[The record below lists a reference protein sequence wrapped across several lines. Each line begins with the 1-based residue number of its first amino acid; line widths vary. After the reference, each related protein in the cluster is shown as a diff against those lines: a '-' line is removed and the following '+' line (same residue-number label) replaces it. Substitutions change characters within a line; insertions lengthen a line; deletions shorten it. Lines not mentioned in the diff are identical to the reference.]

1 MPEFKFKPIS
11 SGYHK
16 AVNDTGEQLAL
27 IYYTT
32 AKSGGYHKRRYA
44 AACTFSGE
52 AIVPT
57 HEATT
62 LAKVKEKVLEYLQQH
77 EKLT

>member
-1 MPEFKFKPIS
+1 MTEFKFKSIG

-16 AVNDTGEQLAL
+16 AVNDAGDQLAL

-32 AKSGGYHKRRYA
+32 TKSGGYHKRRYA
-44 AACTFSGE
+44 AEDTFSGE

-57 HEATT
+57 SEATT
-62 LAKVKEKVLEYLQQH
+62 LAKVKEKVREYLQRGN
-77 EKLT
+77 